1 MRVRTIAREAALK
14 ALYQVDLRPS
24 ISQEEID
31 ELLAR
36 EATSV
41 DARSYARDVVQ
52 GTRRHRE
59 SIDREIEAVAQNW
72 DLARMAVIDRN
83 VLRMAIYEMLF
94 REDIPPA
101 VAINE
106 AVTIAKRYSTK
117 DSGGFVNGILDQV
130 KNRKLGDR
138 ARATAPAEE
147 EVEAEDAAPTGEPA
161 ETP

>member
-1 MRVRTIAREAALK
+1 VRARTVAREAALK
-14 ALYQVDLRPS
+14 ALYQLDLRPALPFD
-24 ISQEEID
+24 EVE
-31 ELLAR
+31 ELLGR
-36 EATSV
+36 EAPSA
-41 DARSYARDVVQ
+41 DARSYAREIVE
-52 GTRRHRE
+52 GTWRHRE
-59 SIDREIEAVAQNW
+59 PIDREIEAVAQNW
-72 DLARMAVIDRN
+72 DIARMAAIDRN
-83 VLRMAIYEMLF
+83 VLRMAIYEMLY

-138 ARATAPAEE
+138 ARASAPA
-147 EVEAEDAAPTGEPA
+147 EAEDAAAGEPA